1 MSFQEK
7 FAEKLIELGE
17 RLKGE
22 VKLEEETK
30 QETKL
35 MEAKTIDGNIIVS
48 PDETLQE
55 NSEVFIRT
63 EDGDLPLP
71 AGEYTLEDGTIIVVE
86 QDGLVASVSAPS
98 AEPEQEEEMAVEP
111 QAKKITETIKQE
123 VEFATKELA
132 AQLSAVKAEFEKFVE
147 NTNKNFE
154 GVADFSEKVTN
165 LLEQPATKVKKE
177 KQELSEVK
185 PMTTADRVK
194 AIRNNLKIKS

>member
-63 EDGDLPLP
+63 TEGDLPLP
-71 AGEYTLEDGTIIVVE
+71 TGEYTLEDGTMIVVE
-86 QDGLVASVSAPS
+86 QDGLVASISAPS
-98 AEPEQEEEMAVEP
+98 AEPEQEDEMAAEP
-111 QAKKITETIKQE
+111 NKITETIKQE

-165 LLEQPATKVKKE
+165 LLEQPVTKPKKE
-177 KQELSEVK
+177 KQELAEVK

>member
-86 QDGLVASVSAPS
+86 QDGLVDSISAPS
-98 AEPEQEEEMAVEP
+98 AEPEQEDEMAAEP

-123 VEFATKELA
+123 VEFLKNEITEL
-132 AQLSAVKAEFEKFVE
+132 KAIKSEFEKFVE
-147 NTNKNFE
+147 ATNKNFE

-165 LLEQPATKVKKE
+165 LLEQPVTKPKKE
-177 KQELSEVK
+177 KQELAEVK

-194 AIRNNLKIKS
+194 SIRNNLKIKS